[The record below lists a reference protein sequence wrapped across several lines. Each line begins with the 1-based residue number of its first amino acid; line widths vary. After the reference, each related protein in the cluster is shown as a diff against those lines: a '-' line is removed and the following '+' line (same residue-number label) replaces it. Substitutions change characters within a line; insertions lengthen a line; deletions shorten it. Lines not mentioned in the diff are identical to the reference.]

1 MVGKCLLTSHD
12 AQHSKLSRH
21 GLSQFTLG
29 HGSPGDGELKNV
41 KVSTW
46 APLLASPMGR
56 HHKTQVQATQLEITV
71 SRAGRK
77 EMERGLPAHASFIL
91 SQRIISYHR
100 LYLIGQNCIMV
111 KGLSLSILH
120 PFGLST
126 GPTKQGWASGGP
138 DEEQRLLA
146 EPLAR
151 AVLEESNAS
160 AKPTFQMCEI
170 TKSCSCPSKGR
181 LPLIRGASSPTRYM
195 LATGGAPA
203 TLPSHPS
210 LRYPPSA
217 HLLSLKSSKLLVTL
231 GVYAQLLPLPC
242 MFTPTP
248 PFRFL
253 NTCHHV
259 TAARKPSLTTTSHP
273 YCIVSTASCTFQS

>member
-29 HGSPGDGELKNV
+29 HGSPGNGELKNV

-120 PFGLST
+120 PFGLSK
-126 GPTKQGWASGGP
+126 GQ
-138 DEEQRLLA
+138 
-146 EPLAR
+146 
-151 AVLEESNAS
+151 
-160 AKPTFQMCEI
+160 
-170 TKSCSCPSKGR
+170 PSKTGR
-181 LPLIRGASSPTRYM
+181 LVAQMRSSGCWLSHWHGLSWRNPMHR
-195 LATGGAPA
+195 
-203 TLPSHPS
+203 PSQPS
-210 LRYPPSA
+210 RCV
-217 HLLSLKSSKLLVTL
+217 K
-231 GVYAQLLPLPC
+231 
-242 MFTPTP
+242 
-248 PFRFL
+248 
-253 NTCHHV
+253 
-259 TAARKPSLTTTSHP
+259 
-273 YCIVSTASCTFQS
+273 